1 MSTFRWPC
9 INQPFVFKH
18 VFSDYCLEDYYL
30 ISVPNKLFIVP
41 SKKCRSQIVKD
52 NLCVEPDSFA
62 EIHYKES
69 CLGRF
74 INSVLEIYASFSSKD
89 NKFEKNETF
98 CHDVKLIKNGNQ
110 FRLEKKNSTSDINSI
125 VLNLKNK
132 EDVRTLLIQLNDIFL
147 YPVWQNPWITEN
159 ITSFIENYCQ
169 NNTADFYDIKNSKV
183 DDIFKYFDEN
193 LSELKKIELYYKIY
207 HNVHILAIYNHIRN
221 FKKKEPK
228 LKRKSVQQATS
239 TVSDGNLEVH
249 GKKVSKKS

>member
-239 TVSDGNLEVH
+239 TVSDGNLKVH
-249 GKKVSKKS
+249 GKKVSKRS

>member
-30 ISVPNKLFIVP
+30 ISVPNKLIIVP

-89 NKFEKNETF
+89 NKLENKTF

-147 YPVWQNPWITEN
+147 YPVWQNPWIIEN

-183 DDIFKYFDEN
+183 DDIFKYFDKN

-221 FKKKEPK
+221 LKKEPK

-249 GKKVSKKS
+249 GKKVSKRS

>member
-1 MSTFRWPC
+1 MNTLRWPC

-18 VFSDYCLEDYYL
+18 VFSEYCLENYYL
-30 ISVPNKLFIVP
+30 IVVPSKLMIVP
-41 SKKCRSQIVKD
+41 SKKCRKQIVKD
-52 NLCVEPDSFA
+52 SLCVEPDSFA

-89 NKFEKNETF
+89 NKLENKTF
-98 CHDVKLIKNGNQ
+98 CHDVKLIKIGNQ
-110 FRLEKKNSTSDINSI
+110 FRLEKKKSTSDINSI

-159 ITSFIENYCQ
+159 IISFIENYCQ
-169 NNTADFYDIKNSKV
+169 NNTADFYDIRTSKV
-183 DDIFKYFDEN
+183 SDIVKYFDKN

-207 HNVHILAIYNHIRN
+207 HNVHILAIYNHFRN
-221 FKKKEPK
+221 FKKEPK
-228 LKRKSVQQATS
+228 IKRKSVQQATS

>member
-30 ISVPNKLFIVP
+30 ISVPNKLIIVP

-89 NKFEKNETF
+89 NKLENKTF

-147 YPVWQNPWITEN
+147 YPVWQNPWIIEN

-183 DDIFKYFDEN
+183 DDISKYFDKN

-221 FKKKEPK
+221 LKKEPK

-249 GKKVSKKS
+249 GKKVSKRS